1 MRGFLKNRLRAT
13 VAVAIGIVLV
23 AGAAATVLTL
33 GQNGSPKRPNPTP
46 TATASVSTSAT
57 VSASPTATAS
67 RTPTPSARPS
77 GTPTPQPTLRAT
89 VIGPQGANIRSG
101 AGMDQPVVGFV
112 TTGTALTFNG
122 WFHRASD
129 PPQPDAVTGR
139 VEAWSQDWMHM
150 ADGRGWIHDAV
161 LNARPAGLPQL
172 PWTPPPAPTQ
182 NVVTIA
188 APVYKQTMNLDC
200 ETSAL
205 RVALAYYGHYYTDAQ
220 LFAEEPVDLRPP
232 VMGPNHTI
240 RQWGNPYTHF
250 VGDVN
255 GIASIPTGYGVY
267 YPVIVNLA
275 RTHGLPNAIG
285 GEGYAASTIY
295 AALAAR
301 HPVEVWIQY
310 DWETY
315 AGGVWTAWDGTRVR
329 YTYGEHAVTLTG
341 VSTTEVRVN
350 DVGHGN
356 QYWISKAT
364 FEASWAAF
372 NNMAVIF

>member
-1 MRGFLKNRLRAT
+1 MRSFFRHHLRST
-13 VAVAIGIVLV
+13 VAIAIGVVLV
-23 AGAAATVLTL
+23 GVLAVTVLTL
-33 GQNGSPKRPNPTP
+33 GQNGSATRPSPTP
-46 TATASVSTSAT
+46 TATASASISAPP
-57 VSASPTATAS
+57 SISPTATAS
-67 RTPTPSARPS
+67 PAPTPSPTAVPTRPS
-77 GTPTPQPTLRAT
+77 TLVAT
-89 VIGPQGANIRSG
+89 VVGSQGANIRSG

-112 TTGTALTFNG
+112 SKGTTLSFNG
-122 WFHRASD
+122 WFHRAND
-129 PPQPDAVTGR
+129 QPQPDAITGR
-139 VEAWSQDWMHM
+139 IEAWSLDWMHLT
-150 ADGRGWIHDAV
+150 DGRGWIHDAV
-161 LNARPAGLPQL
+161 LNARPNGLPVIS
-172 PWTPPPAPTQ
+172 WTPPPVPTQ
-182 NVVTIA
+182 NVVTIP
-188 APVYKQTMNLDC
+188 APVYKQAMNLDC

-205 RVALAYYGHYYTDAQ
+205 RVALAYFGHYYTDAQ
-220 LFAEEPVDLRPP
+220 LFSAEPVDLRPP

-240 RQWGNPYTHF
+240 KQWGNPYTHF

-275 RTHGLPNAIG
+275 RSHGLPNAVG
-285 GEGYAASTIY
+285 GEGYAAATVY

-310 DWETY
+310 DWESY

-329 YTYGEHAVTLTG
+329 YTFGEHAVTLTG

-372 NNMAVIF
+372 NNMAVIFK